1 MGSDSQRIAARVCR
15 YLRHA
20 VQVTDDARFQ
30 EIRVA
35 TVTTAAGGRGPSVT
49 DQGPMAG
56 SVTVGR

>member
-20 VQVTDDARFQ
+20 VQITDDARFQ

-35 TVTTAAGGRGPSVT
+35 TVTTPLAGEGR
-49 DQGPMAG
+49 A
-56 SVTVGR
+56 